1 MDDSLLSILYVSGSI
16 LRIRLPSQK
25 SIKCDISDEQLST
38 TPIRRDIPDK
48 IAYKTEQNRT
58 CPAASVAA
66 HPSTAQAL
74 PPTPLNELRDSQIP
88 LSLPEG
94 DNCSRGG
101 HVSKEFKKKQ
111 KLLKKYK
118 NLLEDFI
125 PPTQQSLSFDAED
138 QDWLFGVKHQ
148 KEEPMQLDRSSTV
161 DSQISFSSS
170 CSMWPKARYISEVDI
185 CALPYTIPF

>member
-1 MDDSLLSILYVSGSI
+1 MDDSLLSILYESGNI

-48 IAYKTEQNRT
+48 IAYETEQNRT

-66 HPSTAQAL
+66 APPSTAQAL
-74 PPTPLNELRDSQIP
+74 PPRPLNELRESQIP
-88 LSLPEG
+88 LSLHEG
-94 DNCSRGG
+94 DIRSRGG

-111 KLLKKYK
+111 KLLKKYTD
-118 NLLEDFI
+118 LLGNFI

-148 KEEPMQLDRSSTV
+148 KEPMQLDRSSTV
-161 DSQISFSSS
+161 DSQISCSSS
-170 CSMWPKARYISEVDI
+170 CSMWPKARHIPEVDI
-185 CALPYTIPF
+185 YALPYTIPF